1 MTMGSNKLF
10 VYGTLKRGGE
20 LHPELASQKTRFL
33 GPAKIQGRLFRIK
46 GESYPGAV
54 PVDSQQYI
62 KGELYELEQPD
73 EALRKIDEIEG
84 CDEGLFER
92 RLVDV
97 WAGNKK
103 TKAWA
108 YFYAK
113 PLKKSPP
120 IASGH
125 FPVKSRARVAQ

>member
-1 MTMGSNKLF
+1 MVKQNR
-10 VYGTLKRGGE
+10 V
-20 LHPELASQKTRFL
+20 Q
-33 GPAKIQGRLFRIK
+33 
-46 GESYPGAV
+46 
-54 PVDSQQYI
+54 
-62 KGELYELEQPD
+62 
-73 EALRKIDEIEG
+73 EALRKIDEVEG

-97 WAGNKK
+97 WNGNKK

-125 FPVKSRARVAQ
+125 FSVKSRARIAQ